1 MIRND
6 ITPLADLTRRPP
18 EAGRI
23 RLGEKTGSAMRSLDK
38 FRFTSPDQTVITQL
52 AALYGGECKPW
63 NDPKANPSKQWQ
75 VYTEAAEIPVYLVPD
90 GLSVWYETWAHGGVQ
105 RRCDGVMSEVPRVVG
120 YDYEMVQ
127 QSCLCRA
134 EGVRSCRPYTRM
146 QMILPQV
153 SFRGVWRLETKGWN
167 AATELPGMYDMIVQL
182 AERGG
187 LLQAM
192 LGIERREQRTASGK
206 RNFVVPRL
214 TLVQTVEE
222 LQTGGAS
229 ALAISAAG
237 SPSLPALAPGPVE
250 VSDDIVDAE
259 VVDPA
264 MLEVEGRLR
273 ADALNFGLD
282 PELYVEAVRRQA
294 DNDVKRMTACSDRV
308 RNDVLVPIGFTAD
321 GKVQWHKHE

>member
-6 ITPLADLTRRPP
+6 ITPLSDLTRRPP

-38 FRFTSPDQTVITQL
+38 FRFTSPDQTVISQL

-75 VYTEAAEIPVYLVPD
+75 VHTEAAEIPVYLVPD

-105 RRCDGVMSEVPRVVG
+105 RRCDGVMCEVPRVVG

-127 QSCLCRA
+127 QNCLCRV

-146 QMILPQV
+146 QLILPQV

-192 LGIERREQRTASGK
+192 LGIERREQRTAAGK

-214 TLVQTVEE
+214 TIVQTAEE
-222 LQTGGAS
+222 LQAGGAS
-229 ALAISAAG
+229 AGAITAGG
-237 SPSLPALAPGPVE
+237 SPAVAALPAAPVVE
-250 VSDDIVDAE
+250 EIVDAE
-259 VVDPA
+259 IVDPA
-264 MLEVEGRLR
+264 MLEVESRLR
-273 ADALNFGLD
+273 DDAANFGLD
-282 PELYVEAVRRQA
+282 AEQYVAAVRRQA
-294 DNDVKRMTACSDRV
+294 DGDVSRMSACSARV
-308 RNDVLVPIGFTAD
+308 RADELIPIGFTAT
-321 GKVQWHKHE
+321 GFVQWHKP